1 MNQNEFA
8 RSETSRNL
16 MRAFAGESEARN
28 RYTIA
33 GEQAGEREE
42 YLLSRL
48 FAFTAA
54 QEKEH
59 AVLLWARMAELSGET
74 IHIDAGFPVETARD
88 TKTQLQAAV
97 HNELEEAQIVYPDFE
112 KTTRAEGFLQ
122 EAELFN
128 KLIVAETIHAARFA
142 RFLDLMEQQKLF
154 SGGVKGWICLNCG
167 FVYEGE
173 SAPLSCPLC
182 SHPQG
187 YFVRRSFEP
196 FAE

>member
-1 MNQNEFA
+1 MPEKA
-8 RSETSRNL
+8 KRGTVIRLLVSRRGSGKNI
-16 MRAFAGESEARN
+16 F
-28 RYTIA
+28 
-33 GEQAGEREE
+33 
-42 YLLSRL
+42 SRL

-59 AVLLWARMAELSGET
+59 AALLWARMAELSGET

-112 KTTRAEGFLQ
+112 KTARAEGFLR

>member
-1 MNQNEFA
+1 M
-8 RSETSRNL
+8 
-16 MRAFAGESEARN
+16 
-28 RYTIA
+28 
-33 GEQAGEREE
+33 
-42 YLLSRL
+42 
-48 FAFTAA
+48 
-54 QEKEH
+54 
-59 AVLLWARMAELSGET
+59 
-74 IHIDAGFPVETARD
+74 
-88 TKTQLQAAV
+88 

-112 KTTRAEGFLQ
+112 KTARAEGFLR